1 MFISINYITISEFET
16 IFIKLKVYKTDKNI
30 TFK

>member
-1 MFISINYITISEFET
+1 MFISINYVNIKEFET

-30 TFK
+30 PFK

>member
-1 MFISINYITISEFET
+1 MFISINYVNIIKFET
-16 IFIKLKVYKTDKNI
+16 IFIKLKVYQTDKNI

>member
-1 MFISINYITISEFET
+1 MSINYVNIIEFET
-16 IFIKLKVYKTDKNI
+16 IFIKLKVYKADKNI